1 MKFNVQE
8 RKAIEKEVQAI
19 LKGRGYK
26 GRIGQMYRIDK
37 EVYIEFGF
45 FFPTNRI
52 ISFDTQVK
60 KYSYDNIYWEIMN
73 MIDNK
78 KMPDSFRAWGAF
90 KAWSITIDE
99 FEYVFIDK
107 ENYIK
112 DIVKII
118 ERFEKKVNEFI
129 AKNDINEYVL
139 SHMDTRDGGDLTYG
153 NELKCLAYCDR
164 GEYGKSKKVAIE
176 ELEKGKSGGFVNE
189 GKNFY
194 EWVVEYTNRKIEVEE
209 ADQRRLIL
217 NSMDVMADGIDK
229 TISNLL
235 SYKGEKK
242 INVNTLCELRE
253 TLIEIQELLKDKRE
267 ISKKLACMLFYLQI
281 QLNSEIK
288 DYDSDYLITKKI
300 NEIEDLLLEIFI

>member
-90 KAWSITIDE
+90 TACSISIDE
-99 FEYVFIDK
+99 QEYMFIDK
-107 ENYIK
+107 ENYID
-112 DIVKII
+112 DIIRII
-118 ERFEKKVNEFI
+118 ERLEKRLNEFV
-129 AKNDINEYVL
+129 ANNDINEYIL
-139 SHMDTRDGGDLTYG
+139 SHTDTWDGGDLNYG
-153 NELKCLAYCDR
+153 NDLKCLAYCDMR
-164 GEYGKSKKVAIE
+164 EYEMAKKVAIG
-176 ELEKGKSGGFVNE
+176 ELEKGRSGGFVNE

-194 EWVVEYTNRKIEVEE
+194 EWVVEYTDR
-209 ADQRRLIL
+209 
-217 NSMDVMADGIDK
+217 
-229 TISNLL
+229 
-235 SYKGEKK
+235 
-242 INVNTLCELRE
+242 
-253 TLIEIQELLKDKRE
+253 
-267 ISKKLACMLFYLQI
+267 
-281 QLNSEIK
+281 
-288 DYDSDYLITKKI
+288 KI
-300 NEIEDLLLEIFI
+300 NENIEK